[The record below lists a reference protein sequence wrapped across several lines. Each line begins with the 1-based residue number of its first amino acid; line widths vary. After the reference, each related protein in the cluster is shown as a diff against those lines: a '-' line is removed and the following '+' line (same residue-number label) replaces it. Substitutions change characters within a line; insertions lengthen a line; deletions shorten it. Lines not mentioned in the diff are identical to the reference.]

1 MDQINFVILAIGNLG
16 TSGEIS
22 LKSILSLNPKRICYL
37 ADQKGES
44 WLVETLNRNNTN
56 IKILCSHKV
65 NKIHYEQLK
74 INQDLQSRY
83 FGQEDFIRIT
93 PLKWLIINQSLVKHN
108 KEKLIVFS
116 DLDVLWLKSQE
127 IKNPKKI
134 QIQDD
139 SWELTKKQHY
149 CTGIMVWPNST
160 SSKKITKQIYT
171 FQRNLIIQGNLIPDE
186 PAFNGFINQYNA
198 TNLITPL
205 NKDIFII
212 GHRVIALLRKEKGI
226 LDAATAYHANYFIGN
241 YQKKIVLKTIL
252 SRRKKGK
259 YWIFGYITI
268 HLFKVKNRITIL
280 TTKFS
285 LYKKEINNEILNH

>member
-44 WLVETLNRNNTN
+44 WLGETLKRNNTN

-65 NKIHYEQLK
+65 NKTHYEQLS

-83 FGQEDFIRIT
+83 FGQEDFVRIT
-93 PLKWLIINQSLVKHN
+93 PLKWLVINQSLVKHN
-108 KEKLIVFS
+108 KEKLVVFS
-116 DLDVLWLKSQE
+116 DLDVLWLKSQK
-127 IKNPKKI
+127 INNPQKI

-139 SWELTKKQHY
+139 SWGLTKKQHY
-149 CTGIMVWPNST
+149 CTGIMVWPNSA
-160 SSKKITKQIYT
+160 SSIKMTRQIYV

-186 PAFNGFINQYNA
+186 PAFNGFINKRNT

-205 NKDIFII
+205 NKDSFII
-212 GHRVIALLRKEKGI
+212 GHRVKALLRKEKGI
-226 LDAATAYHANYFIGN
+226 LDAATAYHANYFVGN
-241 YQKKIVLKTIL
+241 YQKKIVLKTVL
-252 SRRKKGK
+252 SRRNNGK
-259 YWIFGYITI
+259 YWIFGFIII
-268 HLFKVKNRITIL
+268 HLFKVKNRITTF
-280 TTKFS
+280 TTRF
-285 LYKKEINNEILNH
+285 LQY